1 MDRFMVVSADCHA
14 TATPDGYTEYLE
26 PRYRDAYAEYRGH
39 VAAVMEMFD
48 KGAEDGG
55 RLFSSEAVAEW
66 YGSGIRRAVLERL
79 VQVLDELTAE
89 THRRHEAL
97 RRMPR
102 RDGRGVRPKPRT

>member
-1 MDRFMVVSADCHA
+1 MTRIGDRDGARAPVRDPRRWLAAAEAVDPGVVLSV
-14 TATPDGYTEYLE
+14 E
-26 PRYRDAYAEYRGH
+26 DA
-39 VAAVMEMFD
+39 
-48 KGAEDGG
+48 KGGKDWP
-55 RLFSSEAVAEW
+55 SSEAVAEW